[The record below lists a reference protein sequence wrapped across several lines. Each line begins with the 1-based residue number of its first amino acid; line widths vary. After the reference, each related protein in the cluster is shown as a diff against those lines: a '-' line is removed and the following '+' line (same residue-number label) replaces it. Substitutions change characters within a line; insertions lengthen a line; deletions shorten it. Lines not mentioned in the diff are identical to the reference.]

1 MPRPDEP
8 TAPLRARTGH
18 PFLRGI
24 VQLVLVVA
32 VLAASVAGMRYLTA
46 SKPKA
51 PSRPATEQVYT
62 IERQTVALGDTRP
75 SFSVFGGTVANESV
89 ELRALVS
96 GEIASVAPELEAG
109 RHVKAGQV
117 LATIDPFAYRGAVTE
132 ARANMREAEAS
143 LAEREASISAQ
154 ETALKRAREQLELA
168 RNDLQRAEQLRQR
181 GNTTQQGLEER
192 QLIVSQRAAAVEQ
205 AEASLE
211 VERARAEQQRAVND
225 RLAWKLEEAEKNLAD
240 TELKAPFD
248 GVVVS
253 ETAGIG
259 RKVSAS
265 DVVVQLYREGSVE
278 ARFIVSDRQFGRLLS
293 DSDGVVGRPVEVTWT
308 VGGAAVTY
316 QGEIDRIGAEVLAD
330 RGGVEL
336 FARITEENP
345 KVTLRPG
352 AFVEVTVPDKLYRQ
366 AIRLPETALY
376 GGNSVF
382 VVEDGRMRRRPVE
395 VAAYDGADIV
405 IASGLKPG
413 EEVMTTQI
421 ADARDGLKVAAP
433 GEHMRAAPAQ
443 GMGHGS

>member
-1 MPRPDEP
+1 V
-8 TAPLRARTGH
+8 
-18 PFLRGI
+18 LRGI

-32 VLAASVAGMRYLTA
+32 VLAAAVAGMRYLTA
-46 SKPKA
+46 SKPKP
-51 PSRPATEQVYT
+51 PSRPPEEQVYT
-62 IERQTVALGDTRP
+62 VERQTVALADTRP
-75 SFSVFGGTVANESV
+75 DFSVFGTTVARESV
-89 ELRALVS
+89 ELRALVA
-96 GEIASVAPELEAG
+96 GEIVSVAPELEAG
-109 RHVKAGQV
+109 RHVEAGQI
-117 LATIDPFAYRGAVTE
+117 LATIDPFPYRGALTE

-143 LAEREASISAQ
+143 LAEREASIAAQ
-154 ETALKRAREQLELA
+154 ETALERAREQLELA
-168 RNDLQRAEQLRQR
+168 RNDLERAQQLRER

-192 QLIVSQRAAAVEQ
+192 QLVVSQRASAVEQ
-205 AEASLE
+205 AEANLK

-225 RLAWKLEEAEKNLAD
+225 RLAWKLEEAQKNLAD

-253 ETAGIG
+253 EAAGIG

-278 ARFIVSDRQFGRLLS
+278 ARFVVSDRQFGRLLS
-293 DSDGVVGRPVEVTWT
+293 DEEGVVGREVEVTWT
-308 VGGAAVTY
+308 VGGEAVDY
-316 QGEIDRIGAEVLAD
+316 DAHIDRIGAEILAD

-336 FARITEENP
+336 FARITEEDP
-345 KVTLRPG
+345 KVDLRPG
-352 AFVEVTVPDKLYRQ
+352 AFVEVRIPDKLYRQ

-382 VVEDGRMRRRPVE
+382 VIEEGRMRRRPVE

-405 IASGLKPG
+405 IASGLEPG
-413 EEVMTTQI
+413 EEVVTTQI

-433 GEHMRAAPAQ
+433 GEHMRAAPTR